1 MQKRFR
7 KRVTFYAKE
16 FVKDITAY
24 EIINPQ
30 AEKFFVTRGINRY
43 NLELLI
49 KDKPDWGLIV
59 IKIFHPFDIRLID
72 FFRVH
77 EQQITKL
84 IFVEMNYEGQMERFI
99 RREC

>member
-30 AEKFFVTRGINRY
+30 AEKFFITR
-43 NLELLI
+43 
-49 KDKPDWGLIV
+49 
-59 IKIFHPFDIRLID
+59 
-72 FFRVH
+72 
-77 EQQITKL
+77 
-84 IFVEMNYEGQMERFI
+84 
-99 RREC
+99 